1 MLRHLL
7 LIFSFTLTTVAFSQ
21 KMVTVNGKV
30 IDSAGTAL
38 SGASVK
44 WKSGKDSTGIV
55 TDKDGTFKLSLTGT
69 TSFTLEIS
77 SINYTRFT
85 KRFNQPAATINAG
98 TIKMVPD
105 PGLLG
110 EVVVSSVNPITVKE
124 DTIEYKASAYKVR
137 EGAPVED
144 VIKKLPDVVV
154 DKDGGITAQGK
165 TVSRVRVNGK
175 DFFGGDVQT
184 ATKNLPADI
193 IDNIQIIDDYGDQAN
208 LTGIKGDDPEKI
220 ININIRRDRN
230 KGYFGSVTAA
240 AGNDERYA
248 GGLVANR
255 FNNEQQISFIGS
267 INNTN
272 SNLFNFGGG
281 GRGGGARGANFGGG
295 ERGGFGA
302 GNGITLSKSAG
313 LNYRDAWGK
322 KIQVYGSYS
331 YSGRDNRSISSSES
345 QDINPKNIRFT
356 TSDRTSQ
363 STNDNHRLT
372 FNLEYRMDTAN
383 FLKLSPYFSTSTL
396 SSTSQGESSI
406 SRPGYHTFNANQNS
420 GNSSAPNG
428 GTDFSFNH
436 RFPKRGRNFNISGTY
451 NYSYRDADQSIYNT
465 YANTDS
471 SIIPI
476 TEMDTIQKQG
486 IGSINKNIRTQA
498 RVSYTEPI
506 AQGTYLELNYEW
518 NRSAT
523 NNEKTVNDIDP
534 ISDAET
540 FNIVQSNHFDYQFV
554 TNRIGANI
562 RVQRKKYNYT
572 IGVVSQPS
580 TLSGQSIGKN
590 ISTSYHNTNWLPSA
604 RFVYKIARGNTFTA
618 TLNGSSREPDFF
630 QLQPVADSSN
640 LNNIVIGNPNLQAEL
655 TRRLSV
661 QYNKFDAKSGRSLF
675 SNISFDQTDNKIV
688 NSRINNVS
696 GTGRTTTYLNTDGF
710 YNISANGSF
719 TQPFSN
725 RKYSTTLSVFG
736 TYNNNISYTDY
747 QRNKGR
753 NLNIRPS
760 AVFRVDLENIIDAQV
775 NVGYTFYNTT
785 TRYATYTNTTRAKTL
800 NLGVGGKNYF
810 FKDLTLGYDFTKT
823 INYNFSSNVNSNPV
837 ILNLYTEYR
846 FLKRKVATIRLQ
858 GYDLFNQ
865 NTGITR
871 TINETTITDSRTN
884 RLARYFLL
892 TFNLR
897 LQKFSGTG
905 GFQRNQNRQGREE
918 DGQFNRQQ
926 GDGQGGGRQNGGGGG
941 FRGGGGGGRNN

>member
-7 LIFSFTLTTVAFSQ
+7 LILSFTLTSVAFSQ
-21 KMVTVNGKV
+21 KLVEISGKV
-30 IDSAGTAL
+30 TDSSGAAL

-44 WKSGKDSTGIV
+44 WKSGKDSTGQV

-69 TSFTLEIS
+69 TSYTLEIS

-85 KRFNQPAATINAG
+85 KRFNQPAAAINAG
-98 TIKMVPD
+98 TIKMVRD

-110 EVVVSSVNPITVKE
+110 EVVVNSVNPITVKE

-144 VIKKLPDVVV
+144 VIKKLPDVTV

-165 TVSRVRVNGK
+165 AVSRVRVNGK

-230 KGYFGSVTAA
+230 KGYFGSITAA
-240 AGNDERYA
+240 AGNEGRYA

-255 FNNEQQISFIGS
+255 FNNEQQLSFIGS

-272 SNLFNFGGG
+272 ANLFNFGGG
-281 GRGGGARGANFGGG
+281 GRGGGARGVNFGGG

-322 KIQVYGSYS
+322 KVEVYGSYS
-331 YSGRDNRSISSSES
+331 YSARDNRSISSSQS
-345 QDINPKNIRFT
+345 QDINPENIRFT
-356 TSDRTSQ
+356 TSNRQSN
-363 STNDNHRLT
+363 STNDNHRVT

-383 FLKLSPYFSTSTL
+383 FLKVSPYLSTSTL
-396 SSTSQGESSI
+396 SSNSQGESSI
-406 SRPGYHTFNANQNS
+406 SRKGYYTFNTNQNS
-420 GNSSAPNG
+420 SHSTAPNG
-428 GTDFSFNH
+428 GSDITFNH
-436 RFPKRGRNFNISGTY
+436 RFKKRGRNFNLSGSY
-451 NYSYRDADQSIYNT
+451 NYSYRDADQSVYNT
-465 YANTDS
+465 YDNVDS
-471 SIIPI
+471 TFLPI
-476 TEMDTIQKQG
+476 QEIDTIQQQG
-486 IGSINKNIRTQA
+486 IGTINKNTRTQA
-498 RVSYTEPI
+498 RASYTEPI
-506 AQGTYLELNYEW
+506 LRDTYLELNYEW
-518 NRSAT
+518 TRSAT

-534 ISDAET
+534 NTGAET
-540 FNIVQSNHFDYQFV
+540 FSKAQSNFFDYQFT

-562 RVQRKKYNYT
+562 RVQKKKYNYT
-572 IGVVSQPS
+572 LGIVSQPS

-590 ISTSYHNTNWLPSA
+590 INTTYRNTNWIPSA
-604 RFVYKIARGNTFTA
+604 RFVYNIARGNTFTA
-618 TLNGSSREPDFF
+618 SLNGNSNEPNFM

-675 SNISFDQTDNKIV
+675 TNLSFDQTDNKIV
-688 NSRINNVS
+688 NNRFNNAS

-710 YNISANGSF
+710 YNVSANGSF
-719 TQPFSN
+719 TQPFAN

-736 TYNNNISYTDY
+736 SYNNNISYTDN

-753 NLNIRPS
+753 NFNIRPS

-775 NVGYTFYNTT
+775 NVGYTIYNTQ
-785 TRYATYTNTTRAKTL
+785 TRYATFTNTTKAKTL
-800 NLGVGGKNYF
+800 NLGVGGKNFF

-823 INYNFSSNVNSNPV
+823 INYGFSSNVNSNPV

-846 FLKRKVATIRLQ
+846 FLKGKMATIRLQ

-865 NTGITR
+865 NTGISR
-871 TINETTITDSRTN
+871 TVNETTITDSRNN
-884 RLARYFLL
+884 RLARYFLV

-905 GFQRNQNRQGREE
+905 GFQRGQNRQNREE
-918 DGQFNRQQ
+918 GGQFNRQQ

-941 FRGGGGGGRNN
+941 FRGGGGNNN